1 MKKLSP
7 GEVSRKQFKKFE
19 KRKSFTKVEPQE
31 PTVHF
36 GRNAKKNLQRLIMCA
51 DETAHN
57 LIFSTSRNLT
67 VENEQRYSELI
78 IEMIDS
84 NFTKEEVYQDLDED
98 MMIKIAD

>member
-1 MKKLSP
+1 
-7 GEVSRKQFKKFE
+7 
-19 KRKSFTKVEPQE
+19 
-31 PTVHF
+31 
-36 GRNAKKNLQRLIMCA
+36 MCA

-67 VENEQRYSELI
+67 VEKEQRYSELI